1 MEKEL
6 WRLTAS
12 EAAARIRSR
21 KLTSEEYVG
30 ACLARAC
37 AREPEVAAF
46 VHLDPAAA
54 LAEARGRD
62 REKPR
67 GILHGVPVAFKD
79 IVDTA
84 GIPTAY
90 GSRAYPG
97 HKPLADAACVALA
110 RAAGAVLMGKTVS
123 TEFAARHPGATSNP
137 HDRLRTPGGS
147 SSGSAA
153 AVAGGMVP
161 LATGSQTAGSTIRP
175 GAYCGIH
182 AMKPS
187 YGLLSLVG
195 VKVLS
200 ATFDTMGLFARSL
213 ADLALL
219 RDALL
224 GLAVSKPVRPQKPA
238 RVALCRTPYWNRAD
252 DATRSL
258 IEGAAGTL
266 ARNGAAVKELRLPR
280 TFGQTEDLV
289 WEIIYFEL
297 ARNFAPEAAARM
309 DGLSDWM
316 KGAIAR
322 GRRIAPVDH
331 AANLAKCAGLAADLR
346 RRVRGFEFVLAPAAP
361 GEAPLG
367 LGNTGPATF
376 SALWQVAGLPALSL
390 PVFRGPSGMPIG
402 AHLVG
407 RYLDDDRLL
416 ATAAWAEPRLT

>member
-1 MEKEL
+1 MAKEL

-21 KLTSEEYVG
+21 KLTSEAYVE
-30 ACLARAC
+30 ACLERAV

-46 VHLDPAAA
+46 AHLDPAHA
-54 LAEARGRD
+54 LAEARERD

-84 GIPTAY
+84 GIPTGY

-123 TEFAARHPGATSNP
+123 TEFAVRHPGATSNP
-137 HDRLRTPGGS
+137 HDRRRTPGGS

-153 AVAGGMVP
+153 AVADGMVP

-175 GAYCGIH
+175 GAYCGIY

-187 YGLLSLVG
+187 YGILSLVG
-195 VKVLS
+195 VKALS

-224 GLAVSKPVRPQKPA
+224 GLGASKPVRPRKPT

-252 DATRSL
+252 GATRSL
-258 IEGAAGTL
+258 IEDAARALG
-266 ARNGAAVKELRLPR
+266 RNGAAVKTLGLPQNFGR
-280 TFGQTEDLV
+280 TEELV

-322 GRRIAPVDH
+322 GRRILPEEH
-331 AANLAKCAGLAADLR
+331 STSLATCGALAAELR
-346 RRVRGFEFVLAPAAP
+346 RLARGFDFVLAPAAP
-361 GEAPLG
+361 SEAPLG

-390 PVFRGPSGMPIG
+390 PAFRGPNGMPIG
-402 AHLVG
+402 AQLVG

-416 ATAAWAEPRLT
+416 ASAAWAETRLK